1 MLVRLISEDPS
12 RSPEVGVSIVE
23 IYNNGIFDLLAN
35 DSCRVASGVKR
46 QVLPTQQGKKA
57 GCGLTHR

>member
-1 MLVRLISEDPS
+1 M
-12 RSPEVGVSIVE
+12 GVSIVE